1 MIARHSHEQSN
12 GGEGVEFV
20 ESKECEDE
28 THGVGLYTEKRIHL
42 SRFVSH
48 KLWLQ
53 FMTDLDTFLATLC
66 RDFGPVNF

>member
-48 KLWLQ
+48 K
-53 FMTDLDTFLATLC
+53 F
-66 RDFGPVNF
+66 